1 MLNKTML
8 SVVAIAA
15 ALSAAPATWAA
26 TSDDDNLTVKVRIA
40 DIDLNTASGAK
51 AALSRIRSAAVR
63 ICGEAPDAWNSTAA
77 RQYRSCVD
85 GVVTRTVATLN
96 SPTVTAQFTGAS
108 RQASIDATG
117 R

>member
-26 TSDDDNLTVKVRIA
+26 TSDDDSLTVKVRVA

-51 AALSRIRSAAVR
+51 AALSRIRSAAVG
-63 ICGEAPDAWNSTAA
+63 ICGDTPDAWNSTAT
-77 RQYRSCVD
+77 RQYKSCVD

-96 SPTVTAQFTGAS
+96 SPTVTAELTGGT
-108 RQASIDATG
+108 RQASVDGMG